1 MTTNFQRMLQG
12 EQRRDVVLEAASRFT
27 GGMRQEAVVRVVQPA
42 GGTYTLVCDEGA
54 HMGGED
60 SAPPPL
66 AFFLG
71 GVVFCL
77 MTKVPQYGNVLRV
90 PIDGV
95 RVRARWG
102 MHTEGSAIAGTLRT
116 DPIGLDVTVEVDS
129 PAAIDAVRRVVDTAR
144 RACHALQAMAQP
156 VPTRVTL
163 QAGADVVELDA

>member
-1 MTTNFQRMLQG
+1 MLEG
-12 EQRRDVVLEAASRFT
+12 HQRRDVILEAESRFT
-27 GGMRQEAVVRVVQPA
+27 GGMRQEGVVRVVQPA
-42 GGTYTLVCDEGA
+42 GGTYTLRCDEGPD
-54 HMGGED
+54 MGGED

-90 PIDGV
+90 PIDAV

-102 MHTEGSAIAGTLRT
+102 MHTEGSAIAGTLQT
-116 DPIGLDVTVEVDS
+116 DPLGLDVTVEVDS
-129 PAAIDAVRRVVDTAR
+129 PASADDVRRVVDTAR
-144 RACHALQAMAQP
+144 RACHALQAMMQP

-163 QAGADVVELDA
+163 RTGAVAVELDA